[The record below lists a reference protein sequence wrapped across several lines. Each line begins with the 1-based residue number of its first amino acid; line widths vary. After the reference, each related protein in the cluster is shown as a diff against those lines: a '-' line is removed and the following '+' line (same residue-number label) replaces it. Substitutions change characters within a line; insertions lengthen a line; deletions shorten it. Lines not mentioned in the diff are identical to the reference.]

1 MNKLVFWANVI
12 QAQCLIIYFLLS
24 HDVMSENN
32 IMPFNKIDKALV
44 AYRFSTILYEIHY
57 NVA

>member
-1 MNKLVFWANVI
+1 
-12 QAQCLIIYFLLS
+12 
-24 HDVMSENN
+24 MSEND

-44 AYRFSTILYEIHY
+44 AYRFSTIIYEIHY